1 MRIILGCSAM
11 LMKGNVESVNR
22 AICRRRCMEIGFE
35 SLGSVNESNTC
46 VFLRIVRF
54 SGNGFGNPEK
64 SNRWDKI
71 L

>member
-1 MRIILGCSAM
+1 M
-11 LMKGNVESVNR
+11 LFKGNVESVNR
-22 AICRRRCMEIGFE
+22 AIRRRRCMEIKFE
-35 SLGSVNESNTC
+35 SLGFVNESNTC
-46 VFLRIVRF
+46 VFLWIMRV

>member
-1 MRIILGCSAM
+1 
-11 LMKGNVESVNR
+11 
-22 AICRRRCMEIGFE
+22 MEIKFE
-35 SLGSVNESNTC
+35 SLGFVNESNTC
-46 VFLRIVRF
+46 VFLWIMRV